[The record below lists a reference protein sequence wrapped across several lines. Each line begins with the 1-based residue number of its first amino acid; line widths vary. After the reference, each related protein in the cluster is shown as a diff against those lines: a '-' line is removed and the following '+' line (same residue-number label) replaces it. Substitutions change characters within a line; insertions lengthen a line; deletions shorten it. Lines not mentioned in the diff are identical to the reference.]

1 MWVWCLG
8 VASMP
13 LHGYIGSYGYDAYLG
28 KCHIINCDHDGTEF
42 PAGGVILSFGVG
54 IPCLIILICYGMVL
68 YKLYESESVLLNED
82 IQVHFFCMYVTVV
95 ISVINFRQGEMF
107 KK

>member
-13 LHGYIGSYGYDAYLG
+13 LHEYIGHYGYDAYLG
-28 KCHIINCDHDGTEF
+28 KCHIINCDRDRSVF

-54 IPCLIILICYGMVL
+54 LPCLVIIASYAVLIFRLV
-68 YKLYESESVLLNED
+68 KSQTAESKEV
-82 IQVHFFCMYVTVV
+82 
-95 ISVINFRQGEMF
+95 F
-107 KK
+107 KT

>member
-13 LHGYIGSYGYDAYLG
+13 LHEYIGHYGYDAYLG
-28 KCHIINCDHDGTEF
+28 KCHIINCDWDRTEF

-54 IPCLIILICYGMVL
+54 IPCLIILVCYGRVL
-68 YKLYESESVLLNED
+68 YKLYESETLVYNED
-82 IQVHFFCMYVTVV
+82 IQVLSLQVV
-95 ISVINFRQGEMF
+95 VVCKGY
-107 KK
+107 